1 MKAGDLVRLTFTEKQ
16 RGDLVGALAII
27 QEIYS
32 VSGVLCA
39 SVLVTTGPSYGRR
52 RDFAVQDMTKLS

>member
-1 MKAGDLVRLTFTEKQ
+1 MKVGDLVRLTFSEKQ
-16 RGDLVGALAII
+16 RGRLVGALAII

-39 SVLVTTGPSYGRR
+39 SVLVTTGPSYGHCMSV
-52 RDFAVQDMTKLS
+52 AVQDMTKLS